1 MESDGS
7 AHSVISVSWSKDEE
21 FIDPRKIVSKFF
33 LFAASCFN
41 LGDIGEKKFLSDFH
55 IIVFEKQAN

>member
-7 AHSVISVSWSKDEE
+7 AYSVISVSCSKDEE

-33 LFAASCFN
+33 LFASCFN
-41 LGDIGEKKFLSDFH
+41 LGDIGEKK
-55 IIVFEKQAN
+55 VAE